1 MKRISKEENR
11 EDKRL
16 MLERFK
22 TIYMGGTGEIVEK
35 KSRFIATVRLTETE
49 EEALTFIEAVRKK
62 YWNATHNC

>member
-35 KSRFIATVRLTETE
+35 KSRPADRDRGGGPDV
-49 EEALTFIEAVRKK
+49 
-62 YWNATHNC
+62 Y